1 MKYKGSDV
9 LIFTLLH
16 NVFSVLISGCFGC
29 FELLAFHNSFIVV
42 VITDMKKKQKN
53 RPFALNI
60 RRQDPQTNTVK
71 LLMPL
76 EYRSIFAVQKYPV
89 L

>member
-1 MKYKGSDV
+1 MKR
-9 LIFTLLH
+9 LFP
-16 NVFSVLISGCFGC
+16 
-29 FELLAFHNSFIVV
+29 AFHNSFIVV